1 MQLFFAVGVERC
13 TYRGMCVCAV
23 CVRVCGACNHP
34 QLYAVRYSVLAWP
47 GLAWGRRHGGRD
59 RRLSID
65 LLVVCFS
72 AAAAAATASA
82 VHMAY
87 D

>member
-1 MQLFFAVGVERC
+1 M
-13 TYRGMCVCAV
+13 
-23 CVRVCGACNHP
+23 RVCGACNHP
-34 QLYAVRYSVLAWP
+34 QLYAVLCSVLAWR
-47 GLAWGRRHGGRD
+47 GLAWGRRHGVRD